1 MFPSLYRVAWR
12 WRTTPL
18 PCRTGRCSLSLSNTK
33 SSSSERGLPTSLC
46 TSAPIFTV
54 ASIRAEPYTCSNS
67 YGAHSWRAHTPS
79 ISPGSLSHPT
89 DADGASIYA
98 PLRTGCQ
105 TCGFLIARREVF
117 AALQRRCKT
126 FVSRGVV
133 PPHARAQSPVP
144 RLWLFCGRGNW
155 RWVLCA
161 VVCWWMLLVIDPR
174 RCLPPAPLLFSLTP
188 ASPSFIIRSIRCS
201 FALVMFYPAQLNL
214 ILDFS
219 NFLIDSLTV
228 SYCLVCYLS

>member
-1 MFPSLYRVAWR
+1 MLQQ
-12 WRTTPL
+12 L
-18 PCRTGRCSLSLSNTK
+18 RCAQL
-33 SSSSERGLPTSLC
+33 TS
-46 TSAPIFTV
+46 
-54 ASIRAEPYTCSNS
+54 
-67 YGAHSWRAHTPS
+67 AHTPP

-105 TCGFLIARREVF
+105 TCGFLIARRKVF

-133 PPHARAQSPVP
+133 SPHARAQSPVP

-161 VVCWWMLLVIDPR
+161 GNAVGDRSQEM
-174 RCLPPAPLLFSLTP
+174 PPSSSATLFPYSCV
-188 ASPSFIIRSIRCS
+188 SF
-201 FALVMFYPAQLNL
+201 LY
-214 ILDFS
+214 
-219 NFLIDSLTV
+219 
-228 SYCLVCYLS
+228 Y